1 MCAAEYHYKNKPA
14 FRLQAILFNG
24 RINNLFL
31 KLSGD
36 CSMDLRITKT
46 KKAIVNA
53 FLSLRAKRPLEK
65 ITVKELC
72 EIAMINKSTF
82 YSHYADIYEL
92 SDFLENE
99 VVLSVIQS
107 MDHSEYIWENA
118 GEFARQLFLGYL
130 SQDRLIQ
137 ILFSDSRSS
146 LFVSKIEQSVK
157 EMVAEKYPQ
166 YCLDPVQNMVLTY
179 TIYGGYYAYIKS
191 RNYDQEQILSV
202 LVSLT
207 QNAGEW
213 LTSLRSASSPKPWEA

>member
-1 MCAAEYHYKNKPA
+1 
-14 FRLQAILFNG
+14 
-24 RINNLFL
+24 
-31 KLSGD
+31 
-36 CSMDLRITKT
+36 MDLRITKT

-107 MDHSEYIWENA
+107 MDHPEYIWENA